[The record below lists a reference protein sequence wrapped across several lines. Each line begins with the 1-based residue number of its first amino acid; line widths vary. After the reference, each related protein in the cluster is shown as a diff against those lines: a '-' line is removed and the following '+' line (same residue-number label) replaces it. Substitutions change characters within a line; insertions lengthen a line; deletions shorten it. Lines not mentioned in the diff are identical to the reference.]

1 MLLIADAGGTKTD
14 WVVCQSGVEI
24 YKTCTSGINPA
35 VMDYDSIKDVIETEL
50 VVSIGRYVSDIIR
63 IEFYGAGCTKEYAKI
78 VERVLGE
85 YFCNSELI
93 VDSDIVGA
101 AKALCGDSLGIAA
114 ILGTGSNSCLFDGKE
129 IVQQTPALGYI
140 LGDEGGGAVLGR
152 LVLNALLKGRLP
164 KEIVDAF
171 NEEYKLSMVDIIECV
186 YRRPMANKFLA
197 SFSTFISKHLDCIEI
212 ENLVV
217 ENFRSFFRN
226 NIKPY
231 NHPELP
237 VNCVG
242 SIAFYYEKQLR
253 KAAELEGFMVGRILR
268 TPLS

>member
-1 MLLIADAGGTKTD
+1 MKLIADAGGTKTE
-14 WVVCQSGVEI
+14 WVICESGVEI
-24 YKTCTSGINPA
+24 YRICTSGINPA
-35 VMDYDSIKDVIETEL
+35 VMDYDSIKNIIENEFI
-50 VVSIGRYVSDIIR
+50 VSIHQYVFGIEQ

-78 VERVLGE
+78 VEGILCE
-85 YFCNSELI
+85 YFYNSDLI

-114 ILGTGSNSCLFDGKE
+114 ILGTGSNSCLFDGKR

-152 LVLNALLKGRLP
+152 MFLNALLKGRLP
-164 KEIVDAF
+164 KEIVDSF
-171 NEEYKLSMVDIIECV
+171 TDEYKLSMGEIIERV

-197 SFSTFISKHLDCIEI
+197 SLSIFISKNLEHVEI

-217 ENFRSFFRN
+217 DNFRNFFRN

>member
-1 MLLIADAGGTKTD
+1 MVLKVDAGGTKTE
-14 WVVCQSGVEI
+14 WVICQSGNEI
-24 YKTCTSGINPA
+24 FRTCTPGINPA
-35 VMDYDSIKDVIETEL
+35 VMDSDSIEAIIKEFVT
-50 VVSIGRYVSDIIR
+50 SINSYVTGVKYV
-63 IEFYGAGCTKEYAKI
+63 EFYGAGCSNDYKKI
-78 VERVLGE
+78 IVDILGK
-85 YFCNSELI
+85 YFSNSDLI

-114 ILGTGSNSCLFDGKE
+114 ILGTGSNSCLFDGKR
-129 IVQQTPALGYI
+129 IVKQIPALGYI

-152 LVLNALLKGRLP
+152 MFLNALLKGRLP
-164 KEIVDAF
+164 KEIADSF
-171 NEEYKLSMVDIIECV
+171 TDEYKLTMGEIIERV

-197 SFSTFISKHLDCIEI
+197 SFSTFISKHIECVEI

-217 ENFRSFFRN
+217 DNFKDFFRN

-253 KAAELEGFMVGRILR
+253 KAAELDGFKVGKILR